1 MARAIIVLS
10 VPLYRRTNTR
20 HVKKNQST
28 LVCRKDTINCID
40 PFLCV
45 LQVE

>member
-28 LVCRKDTINCID
+28 LVCRKDTFID
-40 PFLCV
+40 
-45 LQVE
+45 LQQV